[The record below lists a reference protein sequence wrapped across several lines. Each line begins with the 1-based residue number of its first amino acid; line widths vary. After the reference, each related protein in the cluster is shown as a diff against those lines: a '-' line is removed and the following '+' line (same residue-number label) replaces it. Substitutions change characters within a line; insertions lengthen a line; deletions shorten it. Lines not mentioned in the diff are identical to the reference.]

1 MDTSISTFLKTKRKE
16 LKFSV
21 KDIVKELSE
30 REINVSEKTVYSW
43 ESGHRQPDADT
54 FLVLCDIYNVENLN
68 EEFPK
73 NKKSPE
79 PDAADSR
86 EIEEVY
92 KLLKKTMSELHID
105 IGNLTERQ
113 KVVMELIADLIS
125 DNF

>member
-21 KDIVKELSE
+21 KDIVRELSK

-54 FLVLCDIYNVENLN
+54 FLVLCDIYNVKNLN
-68 EEFPK
+68 EEFPR

-79 PDAADSR
+79 PEAPDSR

-92 KLLKKTMSELHID
+92 QLLKKTMSELHID
-105 IGNLTERQ
+105 VGNLTERQ
-113 KVVMELIADLIS
+113 KIILDIFADIIAN
-125 DNF
+125 NF